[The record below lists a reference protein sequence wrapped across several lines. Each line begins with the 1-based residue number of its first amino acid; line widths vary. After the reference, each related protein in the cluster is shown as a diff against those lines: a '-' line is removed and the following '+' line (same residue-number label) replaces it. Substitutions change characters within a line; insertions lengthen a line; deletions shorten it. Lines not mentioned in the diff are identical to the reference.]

1 MAFVKVRKQF
11 NDLAKEN
18 EYTVINTDMIC
29 SIQDYVSGVYQ
40 VEFANQVC
48 VLLDG
53 EEAKKVF
60 EAIGVSLP

>member
-11 NDLAKEN
+11 NDLANEN

-40 VEFANQVC
+40 VELANQVC

-53 EEAKKVF
+53 EEAQKVF